1 MRQHFSDGGGLYST
15 VGAKIELTSGLLMI
29 QSIRWRSAIERRL
42 PGIKLPCLRHQAASQ
57 FDPKRNWSGSRITA
71 HADLNRILL
80 TSTSSGWLMHL
91 LSLASTIR

>member
-1 MRQHFSDGGGLYST
+1 MS
-15 VGAKIELTSGLLMI
+15 TSGDKAAVT
-29 QSIRWRSAIERRL
+29 QTS
-42 PGIKLPCLRHQAASQ
+42 AASQ